1 MNWKSP
7 NVACL
12 ADVLNERQTPY
23 SNIFGLVVDRNSVV
37 IEFLFVQSPLYSA
50 QSPLYSVQSLL
61 YSAHMNMSNP
71 TNIADTLTGFVR
83 YAQAVI

>member
-1 MNWKSP
+1 M
-7 NVACL
+7 
-12 ADVLNERQTPY
+12 LNERQTPY

-61 YSAHMNMSNP
+61 YSAQSPLYSDQSPLYSVRVNMSNP
-71 TNIADTLTGFVR
+71 TGIADPNSS
-83 YAQAVI
+83 